1 MEKDVYLYD
10 TTLRDGEQGRGISF
24 SLGDK
29 IRIAQRLD
37 EFGIDY
43 IEGGWPSANPKSREF
58 FKAMKNIK
66 LKRTKLSA
74 FGSTRLAR
82 STIEDDE
89 NIQALIS
96 AKTPVVAIFG
106 KSWDL
111 HVKKALRVSLEENIK
126 MIADSV
132 AYLKKRGK
140 EVLYDAEH
148 FFDGYK
154 NNPEY
159 ALKTVRTAVENGA
172 DTIVLCDTNGGTLPM
187 ELGKILREVMAK
199 FSDVAFGIHAH
210 NDSGVAVANSLIA
223 GQLGVNHIQGTF
235 NGIGERCGNAD
246 LVQIIP
252 ALVFKLNKRCI
263 PRERLCYLSEVAYF
277 VAETANMIPETRQP
291 YVGRAAFTHK
301 GGVHASAVSRAP
313 ETYEH
318 IPPEWVGNRRDV
330 VVSDLAGRSNVQY
343 KAKEFG
349 IDLSGVDK
357 KSLRHIVDKIKRLEK
372 DGYEFEAAD
381 GSFVL
386 LVRKELERYKEF
398 FDLVG
403 FRVIVEKRGPKEK
416 CLSEATIKL
425 RVKEDQRLT
434 AAEGEGPVNALDSAL
449 RKALLEYYPELKDVH
464 LTDYKVRVVDPKE
477 GTAARVRVFIE
488 STDGKQQWTTVG
500 VSENIIEASWQALVD
515 SIEWALLERIKT
527 NYKP

>member
-1 MEKDVYLYD
+1 MKKDVYLYD

-24 SLGDK
+24 SLRDK

-43 IEGGWPSANPKSREF
+43 IEGGWPASNIKAVEF
-58 FKAMKNIK
+58 FQEMKNYK
-66 LKRTKLSA
+66 FKTARLSA

-82 STIEDDE
+82 TTVDTDA
-89 NIQALIS
+89 NLQALI
-96 AKTPVVAIFG
+96 AAETPTVAIFG

-111 HVKKALRVSLEENIK
+111 HVKKALQVSLEKNLE

-132 AYLKKRGK
+132 KYLKQKGR
-140 EVLYDAEH
+140 EVIYDAEH

-154 NNPEY
+154 NNPDY
-159 ALKTVRTAVENGA
+159 ALKTIKTAADAGA
-172 DTIVLCDTNGGTLPM
+172 DYLVLCDTNGGTLPM
-187 ELGKILREVMAK
+187 EVQQIMQETMKELSGMQ
-199 FSDVAFGIHAH
+199 FGIHAH
-210 NDSGVAVANSLIA
+210 NDAGVAVANSLVA
-223 GQLGVNHIQGTF
+223 VSLGANHVQGTF

-252 ALVFKLNKRCI
+252 AIVFKMKKRCI
-263 PRERLCYLSEVAYF
+263 PTETLKYLREVSYF
-277 VAETANMIPETRQP
+277 VAETANMILDQHHP

-301 GGVHASAVSRAP
+301 GGIHVSAVSRAA

-330 VVSDLAGRSNVQY
+330 VVSDLSGKSNVLY

-349 IDLSGVDK
+349 IDLSNVDDK
-357 KSLRHIVDKIKRLEK
+357 ILRHIVDKVKQLENE
-372 DGYEFEAAD
+372 GYEFEAAD
-381 GSFVL
+381 GSFML
-386 LVRKELERYKEF
+386 LVQKELNRYTEF

-403 FRVIVEKRGPKEK
+403 FRVIIEKRGPKEK
-416 CLSEATIKL
+416 CLSEATIKI
-425 RVKEDQRLT
+425 RVKDTQRLT
-434 AAEGEGPVNALDSAL
+434 AAEGDGPVNALDSAL
-449 RKALLEYYPELKDVH
+449 RSALLDYYPQLKDVH
-464 LTDYKVRVVDPKE
+464 LTDFKVRVVDPKE

-488 STDGKQQWTTVG
+488 STDGKQRWTTVG

-515 SIEWALLERIKT
+515 SIEWALLMEKKT
-527 NYKP
+527 E